1 MLLDAFRLDGKT
13 AIVTG
18 AGKGI
23 GASIAKSFAEMGASV
38 FCVARSIDDIE
49 QVAEACRGFGVK
61 AEAIVCLGSPS
72 RKPRAQPSERLPSAT
87 VCTAVR
93 SVSGVGGRSEA
104 LGHSI
109 SGSAANSLAVWSHP
123 GHRRSHSPRAA

>member
-61 AEAIVCLGSPS
+61 AEAIVCDVTKEDQLKALVAKVTEHGKLDILVNNAGVARQGLGQYRES
-72 RKPRAQPSERLPSAT
+72 R
-87 VCTAVR
+87 
-93 SVSGVGGRSEA
+93 
-104 LGHSI
+104 H
-109 SGSAANSLAVWSHP
+109 GSL
-123 GHRRSHSPRAA
+123 